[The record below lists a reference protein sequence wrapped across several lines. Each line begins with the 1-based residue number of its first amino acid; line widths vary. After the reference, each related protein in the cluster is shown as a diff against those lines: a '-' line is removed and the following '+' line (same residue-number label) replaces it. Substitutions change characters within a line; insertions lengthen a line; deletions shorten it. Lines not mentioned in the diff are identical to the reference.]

1 MLPYQKTGEEMEFA
15 HSQERDLRIVKVSG
29 RMDINSS
36 AAFEKE
42 IQGCLAEVPG
52 AIVIDMTE
60 LEYISSAG
68 LRSILV
74 SAKAAR
80 TVGSEIRFCGVVGMV
95 DEVFTISGFKKMFKI
110 FDSLID
116 ASAE

>member
-1 MLPYQKTGEEMEFA
+1 MDFA
-15 HSQERDLRIVKVSG
+15 HSQERDFHIVQVSG

-36 AAFEKE
+36 AAFERE
-42 IQGCLAEVPG
+42 IRGCLDKEHG

-80 TVGSEIRFCGVVGMV
+80 SVGSEIRFCGVAGMV
-95 DEVFTISGFKKMFKI
+95 DEVFTVSGFKKMFKI
-110 FDSLID
+110 FDSLVG
-116 ASAE
+116 ATAE

>member
-1 MLPYQKTGEEMEFA
+1 MEFA
-15 HSQERDLRIVKVSG
+15 HSQNRDLHIVQVAG

-42 IQGCLAEVPG
+42 IQGCLDKKHEAL
-52 AIVIDMTE
+52 VIDMTE

-80 TVGSEIRFCGVVGMV
+80 SVGIELRFCGLAGIV
-95 DEVFTISGFKKMFKI
+95 DEVFTVSGFKKMFKI

-116 ASAE
+116 ATAE